1 MLKPGGEPIPGYR
14 LEQFL
19 GRGQFGEVWR
29 STAPGGG
36 KAALKFLDLS
46 GKQGWK
52 EFRGI
57 QSVKKI
63 RHPHLMPIT
72 ALWLLDHNWKIID
85 DAAVDRLSSP
95 SAIAETLRVEKTPI
109 RDVPEPRWLVVAQ
122 LLGDKT
128 LGDRLKECEGQG
140 LSAIPV
146 DELLRYMEEAAKG
159 IDFLNSAK
167 HDLGKGRVSVQHCD
181 IKPANILLL
190 GDSVLICDYG
200 VAQVLADGDLSTTAT
215 GMVGSPAYMAPE
227 CIERKPSSCSDQYS
241 LAVTYAE
248 LRTGSLPFASES
260 YFEVIDA
267 HRRGKL
273 DLSRLTPA
281 ERAVIRKAT
290 AVDPQA
296 RYPHAQDMVRDLY
309 RAVHGDETPRRWKQ
323 VVPLAMTLG
332 IILASIATLIAFN
345 MRTDPQETP
354 HVFQLK
360 VTPAEVN
367 EILVDGKPLSIQTGT
382 ASFER
387 KPVGTVDVQFPATD
401 EFDAFQQTVT
411 LSEFLNTPI
420 PIQLRQRPQFLVSQ
434 AWQKLADGK
443 TDSAVA
449 FYRQALE
456 KQDDLRRFPSPDA
469 LLAVDNNRSVEH
481 MKVSRD
487 GKWLIAATNHTS
499 ATGSIHGWQVNGAE
513 NETTADALR
522 ASHRMRES
530 STIMA
535 LEVGQRW
542 VVSVESDNTET
553 ARVVVRSI
561 EDLSEIGQYE
571 VANNV
576 VSLVIS
582 ADDRW
587 LIFASDLQNEDG
599 SFGLRRVDLQGDL
612 TSEPELLGTHE
623 DVISQVRVRDDGSLI
638 TASWADNSVIRWTPK
653 GTPEETSGE
662 WTKEVLATLQD
673 DVNDLL
679 LLPRFIVV
687 GGGDMQDAKRYPLV
701 YFEDLDSTPKFFPE
715 GHNDVIHLIVTDRD
729 QQRIASGSE
738 DGGVHVWRMTEQ
750 GPGNLLPLLGG
761 PSGVSALTFLDK
773 STLVS
778 AAVDGSLAYW
788 DLGAKH
794 RIEDRNKTMHLP
806 VLGTH
811 GNLVKQLVADAS
823 GRWLFSAS
831 QDGSL
836 RRWDVDRCRVIKRA
850 CEAAKLAPLPASP

>member
-29 STAPGGG
+29 TTAPGGG

-95 SAIAETLRVEKTPI
+95 SAIAETLRIEKTPI
-109 RDVPEPRWLVVAQ
+109 LDVPEPRWLVVAQ

-128 LGDRLKECEGQG
+128 LGDRLKECESQG
-140 LSAIPV
+140 AAAIPV

-241 LAVTYAE
+241 LAVTYVE

-260 YFEVIDA
+260 YFEVIDS

-281 ERAVIRKAT
+281 ERVVIRKAT

-323 VVPLAMTLG
+323 VIPLAITLG
-332 IILASIATLIAFN
+332 IILASIATLVALYW
-345 MRTDPQETP
+345 RTDPQETP
-354 HVFQLK
+354 HAFQLA
-360 VTPAEVN
+360 VIPQEVS
-367 EILVDGKPLSIQTGT
+367 EILLDGKPIPVQDGKAT
-382 ASFER
+382 FER
-387 KPVGTVDVQFPATD
+387 KPVGTIDLQYPASD

-434 AWQKLADGK
+434 AWKKAEEGQLKE
-443 TDSAVA
+443 AVA
-449 FYRQALE
+449 LYRQALDQQE
-456 KQDDLRRFPSPDA
+456 TLRHFESPDA
-469 LLAVDNNRSVEH
+469 LLGTDANRSIEQ
-481 MKVSRD
+481 MKLSRD
-487 GKWLIAATNHTS
+487 GKTLIAAGNQ
-499 ATGSIHGWQVNGAE
+499 ATTGGLHAWQVSGGDSAV
-513 NETTADALR
+513 TF
-522 ASHRMRES
+522 ASLQATYRTRD
-530 STIMA
+530 TKPVLV
-535 LEVGQRW
+535 LEVGQQW
-542 VVSVESDNTET
+542 VVSVESEDTEI
-553 ARVVVRSI
+553 AQVVVRAI
-561 EDLSEIGQYE
+561 DDLAEKASYP

-576 VSLVIS
+576 VALALSE
-582 ADDRW
+582 DERW
-587 LIFASDLQNEDG
+587 LIYASDLQNEEG
-599 SFGLRRVDLQGDL
+599 SFGLRRVDLKGDFDA
-612 TSEPELLGTHE
+612 EPELLGTHE
-623 DVISQVRVRDDGSLI
+623 DVISQVRIRDDGSVI
-638 TASWADNSVIRWTPK
+638 TASWADNSVIRWTPN
-653 GTPEETSGE
+653 GSAEETSGE
-662 WTKEVLATLQD
+662 WTKEVLAVLQD

-679 LLPRFIVV
+679 LLPRFVIA
-687 GGGDMQDAKRYPLV
+687 GGGDMQDTKRYPLV
-701 YFEDLDSTPKFFPE
+701 YFVDLETEPHYFPE
-715 GHNDVIHLIVTDRD
+715 GHNDVIHLVVADRD

-750 GPGNLLPLLGG
+750 GPGNLLPFGG
-761 PSGVSALTFLDK
+761 PSGVSALTFVGK
-773 STLVS
+773 HSLVS
-778 AAVDGSLAYW
+778 AAADGSVTYW
-788 DLGAKH
+788 DLEANH
-794 RIEDRNKTMHLP
+794 LIEDRQKKMHLP
-806 VLGTH
+806 VLGVH
-811 GNLVKQLVADAS
+811 GNLVKQLVVDATN
-823 GRWLFSAS
+823 RWLFSAS

-836 RRWDVDRCRVIKRA
+836 RRWNLERCRVIKRA
-850 CEAAKLAPLPASP
+850 CEAAKVAPLPASFGS